1 MTYAT
6 GAGAIFGVP
15 EFARVLEGVV
25 ERYGIETRFGHELVE
40 VDPDTREATFETT
53 GPEGKVREALGYD
66 LLHVAPP
73 QRAPRFVRESPL
85 AGQDPFGWVPVDR
98 HRLVHP
104 SFPEVFALGD
114 VCDAPTS
121 KTGAAIRRQ
130 APVVV
135 ANVLATLSGREPTAR
150 YDGYA
155 ACPFTTARGKML
167 LAEFDYS
174 MAPHPTLPVIDTQR
188 ERYDMW
194 LLKRYGL
201 PAFYWNVML
210 RGLG

>member
-1 MTYAT
+1 M
-6 GAGAIFGVP
+6 
-15 EFARVLEGVV
+15 
-25 ERYGIETRFGHELVE
+25 
-40 VDPDTREATFETT
+40 
-53 GPEGKVREALGYD
+53 
-66 LLHVAPP
+66 
-73 QRAPRFVRESPL
+73 
-85 AGQDPFGWVPVDR
+85 PVDR

-104 SFPEVFALGD
+104 RYPDVYSLGD

-135 ANVLATLSGREPTAR
+135 ANVLATLSGRNPAAR

-174 MAPHPTLPVIDTQR
+174 LAPHPTFPFIDTQR